1 MAANLRMAKV
11 DTVFTYDGVSQ
22 TIAMGTLIDVPAGS
36 ALETAIG
43 AGNLAAVGPATG
55 PTSTSIAMGG
65 TYLGDIQDTGS

>member
-1 MAANLRMAKV
+1 MAANLRIVKA
-11 DTVFTYDGVSQ
+11 DTTFIYDGVSQ

-55 PTSTSIAMGG
+55 PTSTSIATGG
-65 TYLGDIQDTGS
+65 AYLGDIQDIGS